1 MKKSYLYLI
10 IILLPLITSAQGFKE
25 KEVKRTI
32 DGGTL
37 YGTMLKAKNANGTV
51 VIFIS
56 GSGPTD
62 RDGNSAIAGKN
73 NSLKMLATE
82 LGNKGYS
89 SLRVDKRIIGKSATG
104 FNEKDI
110 RFDTYVN
117 DIIDWTTWVKA
128 NNKNVKKIVFIGH
141 SEGSL
146 IGMLAAKKVSA
157 DGYISIAGAGFP
169 ADSILKQQLEKQL
182 PTKLY
187 DETVVC
193 IDSLSKGLL
202 VNAPPKAL
210 LMLFRPDIQPYL
222 ISWFKYNPAVEIAK
236 LTCPIL
242 IIQGL
247 NDMQVSQADA
257 QSLKNASPKAELLLL
272 DKVTHVLKEAG
283 PTQDENM
290 ATYSNETTPLSSLLV
305 NTTLLFLSGIK

>member
-1 MKKSYLYLI
+1 MKKSA
-10 IILLPLITSAQGFKE
+10 LLLFIALMPFIAAAQSFKE
-25 KEVKRTI
+25 KEVKRTV

-62 RDGNSAIAGKN
+62 RDGNSAIGGKN

-89 SLRVDKRIIGKSATG
+89 SLRVDKRGIGKSATG

-117 DIIDWTTWVKA
+117 DIIDWTTWVKT
-128 NNKNVKKIVFIGH
+128 NNKDVKKIVFIGH

-146 IGMLAAKKVSA
+146 IGMIAAQKTSA
-157 DGYISIAGAGFP
+157 DGYVSISGTGFP

-193 IDSLSKGLL
+193 LDSLKQGLL

-283 PTQDENM
+283 PSQAENM
-290 ATYSNETTPLSSLLV
+290 ETYKNETLPLSPLLV
-305 NTTLLFLSGIK
+305 STTLLFLGGIK